1 MSILVTGATGTVDSL
16 VTQGLADAGAQ
27 VKALVR
33 QHGKRPFPAGVT
45 EVVADLTDV
54 ASMRAALASVRTLFL
69 LNAVTPDEVT
79 QALIAL
85 NLAKEAG
92 VERIVYLSVIHADT
106 YTNVPHFTG
115 KHTVERMIE
124 SLEIPATVLRP
135 AYFMQNEGMVQQTI
149 TDYDVYPMPIGA
161 QGIAMIDARDIA
173 DIAVVSIRRAEAGG
187 FRWAQSQRLVGIAE
201 IATEPDFLQ
210 RGCGRRG
217 ADVAIPGTQQR
228 ERGAGVRVVRLQ
240 RLQQRDQAL
249 RGQRDLIVLQLFR
262 ILQRWLGQLRK
273 HLDDACMACVVGP
286 LETEFA
292 LRNRIVAGQ
301 IHFVGRGDEAG
312 FGILRPR
319 QCGADTETAARHDPV
334 PHRLA
339 RTLPTGG
346 PGLCDA
352 ADPAEPSGRAPH

>member
-1 MSILVTGATGTVDSL
+1 MSILVTGATGTVGSL

-33 QHGKRPFPAGVT
+33 QQGKRSFPAGVT

-92 VERIVYLSVIHADT
+92 IERIVYLSVIHADT

-124 SLEIPATVLRP
+124 SLEIPATILRP

-149 TDYDVYPMPIGA
+149 TEYGLYPMPIGA

-173 DIAVVSIRRAEAGG
+173 DIAVVELLRRDRADGPLPRVTLDLVGPQALTGVDAAKIWSAALGREIAYAGDDVAAFEAQLAKYGPSWLAYDMRLMMAG
-187 FRWAQSQRLVGIAE
+187 IQRLGMHAAE
-201 IATEPDFLQ
+201 GTVAQLQAVLGRPLRTYEAFVREAT
-210 RGCGRRG
+210 
-217 ADVAIPGTQQR
+217 A
-228 ERGAGVRVVRLQ
+228 
-240 RLQQRDQAL
+240 
-249 RGQRDLIVLQLFR
+249 
-262 ILQRWLGQLRK
+262 
-273 HLDDACMACVVGP
+273 
-286 LETEFA
+286 
-292 LRNRIVAGQ
+292 
-301 IHFVGRGDEAG
+301 
-312 FGILRPR
+312 
-319 QCGADTETAARHDPV
+319 
-334 PHRLA
+334 
-339 RTLPTGG
+339 
-346 PGLCDA
+346 
-352 ADPAEPSGRAPH
+352 PA